1 LRSAGDICC
10 VPTAIGIAVLPYY
23 SVHNAK
29 VDGGGTVVL
38 AENAWWLIL
47 LFFAVIVVKVIADVR
62 KAMRLSEKQ
71 WQQVDKSKLQTWDDD
86 EQ

>member
-1 LRSAGDICC
+1 VI
-10 VPTAIGIAVLPYY
+10 
-23 SVHNAK
+23 
-29 VDGGGTVVL
+29 

-47 LFFAVIVVKVIADVR
+47 LFFAVIVVKVITNVR

-71 WQQVDKSKLQTWDDD
+71 WQQVDKSKLQMWDDD

>member
-1 LRSAGDICC
+1 ML
-10 VPTAIGIAVLPYY
+10 TANGIAELPYY
-23 SVHNAK
+23 AVHNAK
-29 VDGGGTVVL
+29 IDGGGTVVL

-47 LFFAVIVVKVIADVR
+47 LFLAVIVVKVVANVR
-62 KAMRLSEKQ
+62 KSMRLSEKQ

>member
-1 LRSAGDICC
+1 VGA
-10 VPTAIGIAVLPYY
+10 
-23 SVHNAK
+23 
-29 VDGGGTVVL
+29 VVL

-47 LFFAVIVVKVIADVR
+47 LFFAVIVVKVITDVR

>member
-1 LRSAGDICC
+1 MQNLMVGA
-10 VPTAIGIAVLPYY
+10 
-23 SVHNAK
+23 
-29 VDGGGTVVL
+29 VVL

-47 LFFAVIVVKVIADVR
+47 LFFAVIVVKVITDVR

>member
-1 LRSAGDICC
+1 ML
-10 VPTAIGIAVLPYY
+10 TANGIAVLPYY
-23 SVHNAK
+23 AVHNAK
-29 VDGGGTVVL
+29 IDGGGTVVL

-47 LFFAVIVVKVIADVR
+47 LFLAVIVVKVVANVR
-62 KAMRLSEKQ
+62 KSMRLSEKQ